1 MARGT
6 VRGARSLM
14 RMPGRGYSSDLT
26 RSGKEATAER
36 PSETWKED
44 GLKAESRWGRQTCQ
58 GQGMKEGCEFGPNRG
73 PDRARQR
80 QSRSYERVGREQGQ
94 AGGTYRPPLTYPV
107 LPELLHHSQ
116 AEDVRNLCVHGEA
129 GGQNISVLERK
140 SETAGSAVEAP
151 VPLQDTHSSW
161 ANFRDTYLGGHR
173 GRRTQNGA
181 MESHPTPMEARG
193 CGPFCEK
200 LLLTRHTQSC
210 FSWGGRVSK
219 AGPEQSRWEEA
230 LLRRPLV
237 RVSPRARRQGSPTGC
252 GRCN

>member
-1 MARGT
+1 MHKKKT
-6 VRGARSLM
+6 
-14 RMPGRGYSSDLT
+14 YSPDDL
-26 RSGKEATAER
+26 RR
-36 PSETWKED
+36 
-44 GLKAESRWGRQTCQ
+44 L
-58 GQGMKEGCEFGPNRG
+58 
-73 PDRARQR
+73 
-80 QSRSYERVGREQGQ
+80 
-94 AGGTYRPPLTYPV
+94 
-107 LPELLHHSQ
+107 
-116 AEDVRNLCVHGEA
+116 
-129 GGQNISVLERK
+129 SVLEEKLDYRFRDITLLA
-140 SETAGSAVEAP
+140 TA
-151 VPLQDTHSSW
+151 LTHSSW

>member
-1 MARGT
+1 
-6 VRGARSLM
+6 M

-161 ANFRDTYLGGHR
+161 ANFRDTYLGDTGA
-173 GRRTQNGA
+173 GEPRTGQWRA
-181 MESHPTPMEARG
+181 TPPPWKREAV
-193 CGPFCEK
+193 GP
-200 LLLTRHTQSC
+200 S
-210 FSWGGRVSK
+210 
-219 AGPEQSRWEEA
+219 
-230 LLRRPLV
+230 V
-237 RVSPRARRQGSPTGC
+237 RNC
-252 GRCN
+252 C